1 MENGSKIIGIYGGG
15 FKPPT
20 KGHFEVVQQA
30 LKQFPEMDELL
41 IYVGSGERDKVDQA
55 ESVLVWNIY
64 KKHLP
69 SKVSVES
76 VKAPIGDIFKYAK
89 DHPEEKIYFILGAR
103 EGNEDDQTDI
113 TSRTKSVKEKYPNI
127 EVKIITTPD
136 SGISGTNA
144 RKALFQSRD
153 EFFKYIPSVLSP
165 VEKERVYTLLVPE
178 LISENASY
186 AKDID
191 YKQYIKEL
199 TKDMIRKGMNVTPLP
214 KVIFKHSD
222 INNAKDFFG
231 KTAYYEPQSM
241 SIILYTEGRHP
252 KDIVRSFAHEMIHH
266 MQNIE
271 DRLGDITT
279 TNTQEDDRLNDLEA
293 EANLKGTMTFRNWTD
308 SLQEIKYNYSPT
320 LTSLLSSQLYEMK
333 VNEIKLNPKNAVE
346 TYGDINNGDFT
357 VGDYDYNYRIIN
369 MENNPYN
376 SNSFYNIDFIEIG
389 NSNPDPNLP
398 TGNAKENYIKIL
410 STMYKII
417 LDFIENVKPEYMG
430 ISSLDNSGYWNIY
443 NNLIKSNPL
452 SGYSRKDAGLS
463 FTNRNGQSGKFIIL
477 KRNNIPESKS
487 KDPFGITAYAL
498 ELARGLEEQE
508 GSKYKIYVDMDGVLV
523 DFDGGYEK
531 LTGMTTRAADEKGPE
546 FFWKPISKAGA
557 KWWITLNWMPDGKQ
571 LWDYVKKYNP
581 ELLSAPSREEAS
593 KMGKRIWVKRE
604 LPGVK
609 LILRSADKK
618 QEFAS
623 PNSILIDDREKNIEQ
638 WKSAGGVGI
647 LHTDAASTIKKLKE
661 LGL

>member
-30 LKQFPEMDELL
+30 LKQFPEMDELI

-55 ESVLVWNIY
+55 ESVLIWNIY

-89 DHPEEKIYFILGAR
+89 DHPEETVYFILGAR
-103 EGNEDDQTDI
+103 EGREGDAADNEA
-113 TSRTKSVKEKYPNI
+113 RTKSVTEKYPNI

-144 RKALFQSRD
+144 RKALIANK
-153 EFFKYIPSVLSP
+153 EAFFKYLPSVLSP
-165 VEKERVYTLLVPE
+165 VEKERIYSTLSPE
-178 LISENASY
+178 LVSENATY
-186 AKDID
+186 PNID
-191 YKQYIKEL
+191 YKKEIKEL
-199 TKDMIRKGMNVTPLP
+199 TKYMIKRGENILPLP
-214 KVIFKHSD
+214 KVIFKND
-222 INNAKDFFG
+222 VKNAKSFLG
-231 KTAYYEPQSM
+231 KTGYYDPESKT
-241 SIILYTEGRHP
+241 IVLYVEGRHP

-266 MQNIE
+266 IQNLE
-271 DRLGDITT
+271 GRLGGIST
-279 TNTQEDDRLNDLEA
+279 TNTNEDQHLKDIEEEAYLEG
-293 EANLKGTMTFRNWTD
+293 NILFRNWTD
-308 SLQEIKYNYSPT
+308 SLQEIKYNYPST
-320 LTSLLSSQLYEMK
+320 LTSLLSSQLHEMK
-333 VNEIKLNPKNAVE
+333 INEIKLNPENAVKI
-346 TYGDINNGDFT
+346 YGDINNGDFT
-357 VGDYDYNYRIIN
+357 VGNYDYNYRIIN

-376 SNSFYNIDFIEIG
+376 NNSFYNIDFSEIG
-389 NSNPDPNLP
+389 NNKPDPNLP

-417 LDFIENVKPEYMG
+417 LDFIETVKPEYIG
-430 ISSLDNSGYWNIY
+430 ISSLDDSGYWNIY

-452 SGYSRKDAGLS
+452 LGYSRKDAGLN

-477 KRNNIPESKS
+477 KRNNISESKS

-498 ELARGLEEQE
+498 ELARGLEEQKDP
-508 GSKYKIYVDMDGVLV
+508 KYKIYVDMDGVLA
-523 DFDGGYEK
+523 DFDKGYED
-531 LTGMTTRAADEKGPE
+531 LTGITTKEADKKGPE
-546 FFWKPISKAGA
+546 SFWEPISKAGA
-557 KWWITLNWMPDGKQ
+557 KFWITLKWMPDGKQ

-581 ELLSAPSREEAS
+581 ELLSAPSREES
-593 KMGKRIWVKRE
+593 SRMGKRVWVKRE
-604 LPGVK
+604 LPGTK

-618 QEFAS
+618 QEFAL

-638 WKSAGGVGI
+638 WRNAGGIGI
-647 LHTDAASTIKKLKE
+647 LHTDTASTIKKLKE

>member
-199 TKDMIRKGMNVTPLP
+199 TKDMIRKGMNVIPLP

-241 SIILYTEGRHP
+241 SIVLYTEGRHP

-266 MQNIE
+266 MQNVE

-308 SLQEIKYNYSPT
+308 KMQEK
-320 LTSLLSSQLYEMK
+320 
-333 VNEIKLNPKNAVE
+333 KN
-346 TYGDINNGDFT
+346 
-357 VGDYDYNYRIIN
+357 
-369 MENNPYN
+369 
-376 SNSFYNIDFIEIG
+376 
-389 NSNPDPNLP
+389 
-398 TGNAKENYIKIL
+398 
-410 STMYKII
+410 
-417 LDFIENVKPEYMG
+417 
-430 ISSLDNSGYWNIY
+430 
-443 NNLIKSNPL
+443 
-452 SGYSRKDAGLS
+452 
-463 FTNRNGQSGKFIIL
+463 
-477 KRNNIPESKS
+477 

-498 ELARGLEEQE
+498 ELARGLQEQE
-508 GSKYKIYVDMDGVLV
+508 DPKYKIYVDMDGVLV

-557 KWWITLNWMPDGKQ
+557 KWWITLKWMPDGKQ

-593 KMGKRIWVKRE
+593 KMGKRVWVKRE

-638 WKSAGGVGI
+638 WKSAGGIGI
-647 LHTDAASTIKKLKE
+647 LHTSAASTINQLKE

>member
-1 MENGSKIIGIYGGG
+1 VENGSKIIGIYGGG

-199 TKDMIRKGMNVTPLP
+199 TKDMIRKGMNITPLP

-241 SIILYTEGRHP
+241 SIVLYTEGRHP

-266 MQNIE
+266 MQNVE

-308 SLQEIKYNYSPT
+308 KMQEK
-320 LTSLLSSQLYEMK
+320 
-333 VNEIKLNPKNAVE
+333 KN
-346 TYGDINNGDFT
+346 
-357 VGDYDYNYRIIN
+357 
-369 MENNPYN
+369 
-376 SNSFYNIDFIEIG
+376 
-389 NSNPDPNLP
+389 
-398 TGNAKENYIKIL
+398 
-410 STMYKII
+410 
-417 LDFIENVKPEYMG
+417 
-430 ISSLDNSGYWNIY
+430 
-443 NNLIKSNPL
+443 
-452 SGYSRKDAGLS
+452 
-463 FTNRNGQSGKFIIL
+463 
-477 KRNNIPESKS
+477 

-508 GSKYKIYVDMDGVLV
+508 DPKYKIYVDMDGVLV

-638 WKSAGGVGI
+638 WKNAGGIGI
-647 LHTDAASTIKKLKE
+647 LHTDAASTIKKLKD

>member
-1 MENGSKIIGIYGGG
+1 VENGSKIIGIYGGG

-222 INNAKDFFG
+222 VSNAKDFFG

-241 SIILYTEGRHP
+241 SIVLYTEGRHP

-266 MQNIE
+266 MQNVE

-308 SLQEIKYNYSPT
+308 KMQEK
-320 LTSLLSSQLYEMK
+320 
-333 VNEIKLNPKNAVE
+333 KN
-346 TYGDINNGDFT
+346 
-357 VGDYDYNYRIIN
+357 
-369 MENNPYN
+369 
-376 SNSFYNIDFIEIG
+376 
-389 NSNPDPNLP
+389 
-398 TGNAKENYIKIL
+398 
-410 STMYKII
+410 
-417 LDFIENVKPEYMG
+417 
-430 ISSLDNSGYWNIY
+430 
-443 NNLIKSNPL
+443 
-452 SGYSRKDAGLS
+452 
-463 FTNRNGQSGKFIIL
+463 
-477 KRNNIPESKS
+477 

-498 ELARGLEEQE
+498 ELARGLQEQE
-508 GSKYKIYVDMDGVLV
+508 DPKYKIYVDMDGVLV

-581 ELLSAPSREEAS
+581 ELLSAPSREETS
-593 KMGKRIWVKRE
+593 KMGKRVWVKRE

>member
-1 MENGSKIIGIYGGG
+1 VENGSKIIGIYGGG

-222 INNAKDFFG
+222 VSNAKDFFG

-241 SIILYTEGRHP
+241 SIVLYTEGRHP

-266 MQNIE
+266 MQNVE

-308 SLQEIKYNYSPT
+308 KMQEK
-320 LTSLLSSQLYEMK
+320 
-333 VNEIKLNPKNAVE
+333 KN
-346 TYGDINNGDFT
+346 
-357 VGDYDYNYRIIN
+357 
-369 MENNPYN
+369 
-376 SNSFYNIDFIEIG
+376 
-389 NSNPDPNLP
+389 
-398 TGNAKENYIKIL
+398 
-410 STMYKII
+410 
-417 LDFIENVKPEYMG
+417 
-430 ISSLDNSGYWNIY
+430 
-443 NNLIKSNPL
+443 
-452 SGYSRKDAGLS
+452 
-463 FTNRNGQSGKFIIL
+463 
-477 KRNNIPESKS
+477 

-593 KMGKRIWVKRE
+593 KLGKRVWVKRE

>member
-30 LKQFPEMDELL
+30 LKQFPEMDELI

-69 SKVSVES
+69 SKVSIES

-127 EVKIITTPD
+127 EVKIINTPD
-136 SGISGTNA
+136 AGISGTNA

-153 EFFKYIPSVLSP
+153 AFFKYVPDVLSP

-222 INNAKDFFG
+222 VSNAKDFFG

-241 SIILYTEGRHP
+241 SIVLYTEGRHP

-266 MQNIE
+266 MQNVE
-271 DRLGDITT
+271 GRLGDITT

-308 SLQEIKYNYSPT
+308 KMQER
-320 LTSLLSSQLYEMK
+320 
-333 VNEIKLNPKNAVE
+333 KN
-346 TYGDINNGDFT
+346 
-357 VGDYDYNYRIIN
+357 
-369 MENNPYN
+369 
-376 SNSFYNIDFIEIG
+376 
-389 NSNPDPNLP
+389 
-398 TGNAKENYIKIL
+398 
-410 STMYKII
+410 
-417 LDFIENVKPEYMG
+417 
-430 ISSLDNSGYWNIY
+430 
-443 NNLIKSNPL
+443 
-452 SGYSRKDAGLS
+452 
-463 FTNRNGQSGKFIIL
+463 
-477 KRNNIPESKS
+477 

-498 ELARGLEEQE
+498 ELARGLQEQE
-508 GSKYKIYVDMDGVLV
+508 DPKYKIYVDMDGVLV

-531 LTGMTTRAADEKGPE
+531 LTGMTTREADEKGPE

-604 LPGVK
+604 LPGAK

-623 PNSILIDDREKNIEQ
+623 PTSILIDDREKNIEQ
-638 WKSAGGVGI
+638 WEAAGGIGI

>member
-1 MENGSKIIGIYGGG
+1 VENGSKIIGIYGGG

-103 EGNEDDQTDI
+103 EGSESDQADI
-113 TSRTKSVKEKYPNI
+113 SSRTKSVKEKYPNI
-127 EVKIITTPD
+127 EVKIISTSD
-136 SGISGTNA
+136 ANVSGTNA

-222 INNAKDFFG
+222 VSNAKDFFG

-241 SIILYTEGRHP
+241 SIVLYTEGRHP

-266 MQNIE
+266 MQNVE

-308 SLQEIKYNYSPT
+308 KMQEK
-320 LTSLLSSQLYEMK
+320 
-333 VNEIKLNPKNAVE
+333 KN
-346 TYGDINNGDFT
+346 
-357 VGDYDYNYRIIN
+357 
-369 MENNPYN
+369 
-376 SNSFYNIDFIEIG
+376 
-389 NSNPDPNLP
+389 
-398 TGNAKENYIKIL
+398 
-410 STMYKII
+410 
-417 LDFIENVKPEYMG
+417 
-430 ISSLDNSGYWNIY
+430 
-443 NNLIKSNPL
+443 
-452 SGYSRKDAGLS
+452 
-463 FTNRNGQSGKFIIL
+463 
-477 KRNNIPESKS
+477 

-498 ELARGLEEQE
+498 ELARGLQEQE
-508 GSKYKIYVDMDGVLV
+508 DPKYKIYVDMDGVLV

-593 KMGKRIWVKRE
+593 KMGKRVWVKRE

>member
-1 MENGSKIIGIYGGG
+1 VENGSKIIGIYGGG

-241 SIILYTEGRHP
+241 SIVLYTEGRHP

-266 MQNIE
+266 MQNVE

-308 SLQEIKYNYSPT
+308 KMQEK
-320 LTSLLSSQLYEMK
+320 
-333 VNEIKLNPKNAVE
+333 KN
-346 TYGDINNGDFT
+346 
-357 VGDYDYNYRIIN
+357 
-369 MENNPYN
+369 
-376 SNSFYNIDFIEIG
+376 
-389 NSNPDPNLP
+389 
-398 TGNAKENYIKIL
+398 
-410 STMYKII
+410 
-417 LDFIENVKPEYMG
+417 
-430 ISSLDNSGYWNIY
+430 
-443 NNLIKSNPL
+443 
-452 SGYSRKDAGLS
+452 
-463 FTNRNGQSGKFIIL
+463 
-477 KRNNIPESKS
+477 

-531 LTGMTTRAADEKGPE
+531 LTGITTRAADEKGPE

-593 KMGKRIWVKRE
+593 KLGKRVWVKRE

>member
-30 LKQFPEMDELL
+30 LKQFPEMDELI

-69 SKVSVES
+69 SKVSIES

-127 EVKIITTPD
+127 EVKIINTPD
-136 SGISGTNA
+136 AGISGTNA

-153 EFFKYIPSVLSP
+153 AFFKYVPDVLSP

-199 TKDMIRKGMNVTPLP
+199 TKDMIRKGMNVIPLP

-222 INNAKDFFG
+222 VSNAKDFFG

-241 SIILYTEGRHP
+241 SIVLYTEGRHP

-266 MQNIE
+266 MQNVE
-271 DRLGDITT
+271 DRLGNITT

-308 SLQEIKYNYSPT
+308 KMQER
-320 LTSLLSSQLYEMK
+320 
-333 VNEIKLNPKNAVE
+333 KN
-346 TYGDINNGDFT
+346 
-357 VGDYDYNYRIIN
+357 
-369 MENNPYN
+369 
-376 SNSFYNIDFIEIG
+376 
-389 NSNPDPNLP
+389 
-398 TGNAKENYIKIL
+398 
-410 STMYKII
+410 
-417 LDFIENVKPEYMG
+417 
-430 ISSLDNSGYWNIY
+430 
-443 NNLIKSNPL
+443 
-452 SGYSRKDAGLS
+452 
-463 FTNRNGQSGKFIIL
+463 
-477 KRNNIPESKS
+477 

-498 ELARGLEEQE
+498 ELARGLQEQE
-508 GSKYKIYVDMDGVLV
+508 ETKYKIYVDMDGVLV

-531 LTGMTTRAADEKGPE
+531 LTGMTTREADKKGPE

-557 KWWITLNWMPDGKQ
+557 KWWITLNWMSDGKQ

-604 LPGVK
+604 LPGAK

-623 PNSILIDDREKNIEQ
+623 PTSILIDDREKNIEQ
-638 WKSAGGVGI
+638 WEAAGGIGI

>member
-199 TKDMIRKGMNVTPLP
+199 TKDMIRKGMNITPLP

-241 SIILYTEGRHP
+241 SIVLYTEGRHP

-266 MQNIE
+266 MQNVE

-308 SLQEIKYNYSPT
+308 KMQEK
-320 LTSLLSSQLYEMK
+320 
-333 VNEIKLNPKNAVE
+333 KN
-346 TYGDINNGDFT
+346 
-357 VGDYDYNYRIIN
+357 
-369 MENNPYN
+369 
-376 SNSFYNIDFIEIG
+376 
-389 NSNPDPNLP
+389 
-398 TGNAKENYIKIL
+398 
-410 STMYKII
+410 
-417 LDFIENVKPEYMG
+417 
-430 ISSLDNSGYWNIY
+430 
-443 NNLIKSNPL
+443 
-452 SGYSRKDAGLS
+452 
-463 FTNRNGQSGKFIIL
+463 
-477 KRNNIPESKS
+477 

-508 GSKYKIYVDMDGVLV
+508 DPKYKIYVDMDGVLV

-593 KMGKRIWVKRE
+593 KMGKRVWVKRE

-638 WKSAGGVGI
+638 WKNAGGIGI
-647 LHTDAASTIKKLKE
+647 LHTDAASTIKKLKD

>member
-199 TKDMIRKGMNVTPLP
+199 TKDMIRKGMNVIPLP

-222 INNAKDFFG
+222 VSNAKDFFG

-241 SIILYTEGRHP
+241 SIVLYTEGRHP

-266 MQNIE
+266 MQNVE
-271 DRLGDITT
+271 GRLGDITT

-308 SLQEIKYNYSPT
+308 KMQEK
-320 LTSLLSSQLYEMK
+320 
-333 VNEIKLNPKNAVE
+333 KN
-346 TYGDINNGDFT
+346 
-357 VGDYDYNYRIIN
+357 
-369 MENNPYN
+369 
-376 SNSFYNIDFIEIG
+376 
-389 NSNPDPNLP
+389 
-398 TGNAKENYIKIL
+398 
-410 STMYKII
+410 
-417 LDFIENVKPEYMG
+417 
-430 ISSLDNSGYWNIY
+430 
-443 NNLIKSNPL
+443 
-452 SGYSRKDAGLS
+452 
-463 FTNRNGQSGKFIIL
+463 
-477 KRNNIPESKS
+477 

-498 ELARGLEEQE
+498 ELARGLQEQE
-508 GSKYKIYVDMDGVLV
+508 DPKYKIYVDMDGVLV

-593 KMGKRIWVKRE
+593 KMGKRVWVKRE

-609 LILRSADKK
+609 LILKSADKK

>member
-30 LKQFPEMDELL
+30 LKQFPEMDELI

-127 EVKIITTPD
+127 EVKIINTPD
-136 SGISGTNA
+136 AGISGTNA

-153 EFFKYIPSVLSP
+153 AFFKYVPDVLSP

-199 TKDMIRKGMNVTPLP
+199 TKDMIRKGMNVNPLP

-222 INNAKDFFG
+222 VSNAKDFFG

-241 SIILYTEGRHP
+241 SIVLYTEGRHP

-266 MQNIE
+266 MQNVE
-271 DRLGDITT
+271 DRLGNITT

-308 SLQEIKYNYSPT
+308 KMQER
-320 LTSLLSSQLYEMK
+320 
-333 VNEIKLNPKNAVE
+333 KN
-346 TYGDINNGDFT
+346 
-357 VGDYDYNYRIIN
+357 
-369 MENNPYN
+369 
-376 SNSFYNIDFIEIG
+376 
-389 NSNPDPNLP
+389 
-398 TGNAKENYIKIL
+398 
-410 STMYKII
+410 
-417 LDFIENVKPEYMG
+417 
-430 ISSLDNSGYWNIY
+430 
-443 NNLIKSNPL
+443 
-452 SGYSRKDAGLS
+452 
-463 FTNRNGQSGKFIIL
+463 
-477 KRNNIPESKS
+477 

-498 ELARGLEEQE
+498 ELARGLQEQE
-508 GSKYKIYVDMDGVLV
+508 DPKYKIYVDMDGVLV

-531 LTGMTTRAADEKGPE
+531 LTGMTTREADKKGPE

-604 LPGVK
+604 LPGAK

-623 PNSILIDDREKNIEQ
+623 PTSILIDDREKNIEQ
-638 WKSAGGVGI
+638 WKAAGGIGI
-647 LHTDAASTIKKLKE
+647 LHTDATSTIKKLKE

>member
-1 MENGSKIIGIYGGG
+1 VENGSKIIGIYGGG

-241 SIILYTEGRHP
+241 SIVLYTEGRHP

-266 MQNIE
+266 MQNVE

-308 SLQEIKYNYSPT
+308 KMQEK
-320 LTSLLSSQLYEMK
+320 
-333 VNEIKLNPKNAVE
+333 KN
-346 TYGDINNGDFT
+346 
-357 VGDYDYNYRIIN
+357 
-369 MENNPYN
+369 
-376 SNSFYNIDFIEIG
+376 
-389 NSNPDPNLP
+389 
-398 TGNAKENYIKIL
+398 
-410 STMYKII
+410 
-417 LDFIENVKPEYMG
+417 
-430 ISSLDNSGYWNIY
+430 
-443 NNLIKSNPL
+443 
-452 SGYSRKDAGLS
+452 
-463 FTNRNGQSGKFIIL
+463 
-477 KRNNIPESKS
+477 

-498 ELARGLEEQE
+498 ELARGLQEQE
-508 GSKYKIYVDMDGVLV
+508 DPKYKIYVDMDGVLV

-593 KMGKRIWVKRE
+593 KLGKRVWVKRE

-623 PNSILIDDREKNIEQ
+623 PDSILIDDREKNIEQ

>member
-20 KGHFEVVQQA
+20 KGHFEVAQQA
-30 LKQFPEMDELL
+30 LKQHPEIDTLL
-41 IYVGSGERDKVDQA
+41 IYVGSGERDKIDQA
-55 ESVLVWNIY
+55 ESVLVWDIY
-64 KKHLP
+64 QKHLP
-69 SKVSVES
+69 SKVSIEA
-76 VKAPIGDIFKYAK
+76 VKSPIGDIFKYAK

-103 EGNEDDQTDI
+103 EGSESDQADI
-113 TSRTKSVKEKYPNI
+113 SSRTKSVKEKYPNI
-127 EVKIITTPD
+127 EVKIISTSD
-136 SGISGTNA
+136 ANVSGTNA

-308 SLQEIKYNYSPT
+308 GLNEAIVGNKIVCDNCGWSWNIEDGGDSLYICHKCGHN
-320 LTSLLSSQLYEMK
+320 
-333 VNEIKLNPKNAVE
+333 
-346 TYGDINNGDFT
+346 
-357 VGDYDYNYRIIN
+357 
-369 MENNPYN
+369 NNPIQEKKN
-376 SNSFYNIDFIEIG
+376 
-389 NSNPDPNLP
+389 
-398 TGNAKENYIKIL
+398 
-410 STMYKII
+410 
-417 LDFIENVKPEYMG
+417 
-430 ISSLDNSGYWNIY
+430 
-443 NNLIKSNPL
+443 
-452 SGYSRKDAGLS
+452 
-463 FTNRNGQSGKFIIL
+463 
-477 KRNNIPESKS
+477 

-498 ELARGLEEQE
+498 ELARGLE
-508 GSKYKIYVDMDGVLV
+508 
-523 DFDGGYEK
+523 
-531 LTGMTTRAADEKGPE
+531 
-546 FFWKPISKAGA
+546 
-557 KWWITLNWMPDGKQ
+557 
-571 LWDYVKKYNP
+571 
-581 ELLSAPSREEAS
+581 
-593 KMGKRIWVKRE
+593 
-604 LPGVK
+604 
-609 LILRSADKK
+609 
-618 QEFAS
+618 
-623 PNSILIDDREKNIEQ
+623 
-638 WKSAGGVGI
+638 
-647 LHTDAASTIKKLKE
+647 
-661 LGL
+661 

>member
-199 TKDMIRKGMNVTPLP
+199 TKDMIRKGMNVIPLP

-222 INNAKDFFG
+222 VSNAKDFFG

-241 SIILYTEGRHP
+241 SIVLYTEGRHP

-266 MQNIE
+266 MQNVE

-308 SLQEIKYNYSPT
+308 KMQEK
-320 LTSLLSSQLYEMK
+320 
-333 VNEIKLNPKNAVE
+333 KN
-346 TYGDINNGDFT
+346 
-357 VGDYDYNYRIIN
+357 
-369 MENNPYN
+369 
-376 SNSFYNIDFIEIG
+376 
-389 NSNPDPNLP
+389 
-398 TGNAKENYIKIL
+398 
-410 STMYKII
+410 
-417 LDFIENVKPEYMG
+417 
-430 ISSLDNSGYWNIY
+430 
-443 NNLIKSNPL
+443 
-452 SGYSRKDAGLS
+452 
-463 FTNRNGQSGKFIIL
+463 
-477 KRNNIPESKS
+477 

-593 KMGKRIWVKRE
+593 KLGKRVWVKRE

>member
-1 MENGSKIIGIYGGG
+1 VENGSKIIGIYGGG

-89 DHPEEKIYFILGAR
+89 DHPEEIIYFILGAR
-103 EGNEDDQTDI
+103 EGSEGDAADNAA
-113 TSRTKSVKEKYPNI
+113 RTKSVSEKYPNI

-222 INNAKDFFG
+222 VSNAKDFFG
-231 KTAYYEPQSM
+231 KTAYYEPQSQ

-266 MQNIE
+266 MQNVE
-271 DRLGDITT
+271 GRLGDITT
-279 TNTQEDDRLNDLEA
+279 TNTQEDDNLNDLEA

-308 SLQEIKYNYSPT
+308 KMQEK
-320 LTSLLSSQLYEMK
+320 
-333 VNEIKLNPKNAVE
+333 KN
-346 TYGDINNGDFT
+346 
-357 VGDYDYNYRIIN
+357 
-369 MENNPYN
+369 
-376 SNSFYNIDFIEIG
+376 
-389 NSNPDPNLP
+389 
-398 TGNAKENYIKIL
+398 
-410 STMYKII
+410 
-417 LDFIENVKPEYMG
+417 
-430 ISSLDNSGYWNIY
+430 
-443 NNLIKSNPL
+443 
-452 SGYSRKDAGLS
+452 
-463 FTNRNGQSGKFIIL
+463 
-477 KRNNIPESKS
+477 

-498 ELARGLEEQE
+498 ELARGLQEQE
-508 GSKYKIYVDMDGVLV
+508 DPKYKIYVDMDGVLV

-531 LTGMTTRAADEKGPE
+531 LTGMTTKEADEKGPE

-557 KWWITLNWMPDGKQ
+557 KWWITLKWMPDGKQ

-593 KMGKRIWVKRE
+593 RMGKRVWVKRE

-638 WKSAGGVGI
+638 WRNAGGIGI

-661 LGL
+661 LGI

>member
-30 LKQFPEMDELL
+30 LKQFPEMDELI

-69 SKVSVES
+69 SKVSIES

-127 EVKIITTPD
+127 EVKIINTPD
-136 SGISGTNA
+136 AGISGTNA

-153 EFFKYIPSVLSP
+153 AFFKYVPDVLSP

-191 YKQYIKEL
+191 YKQYVKEL
-199 TKDMIRKGMNVTPLP
+199 TKDMIKKGMNVIPLP

-222 INNAKDFFG
+222 VSNAKDFFG

-241 SIILYTEGRHP
+241 SIVLYTEGRHP

-266 MQNIE
+266 MQNVE
-271 DRLGDITT
+271 DRLGNITT

-308 SLQEIKYNYSPT
+308 SITKNKIHEATLLEEEDSLMAEVVNPDGEYFSYQEGNLKGFFVYKDSQDNLYFARILYQPTSTPYFEFKVGWFEDNDMSKPKYDPQLPPSAIGMDNLKRRNTIAKIYRDEIIPYFKEKSSLSNT
-320 LTSLLSSQLYEMK
+320 L
-333 VNEIKLNPKNAVE
+333 
-346 TYGDINNGDFT
+346 
-357 VGDYDYNYRIIN
+357 IIN
-369 MENNPYN
+369 PISDLRYIF
-376 SNSFYNIDFIEIG
+376 SKR
-389 NSNPDPNLP
+389 LVQ
-398 TGNAKENYIKIL
+398 NYTPANFDVQYDDKNQKFIKII
-410 STMYKII
+410 SKKI
-417 LDFIENVKPEYMG
+417 EEK
-430 ISSLDNSGYWNIY
+430 
-443 NNLIKSNPL
+443 
-452 SGYSRKDAGLS
+452 
-463 FTNRNGQSGKFIIL
+463 T
-477 KRNNIPESKS
+477 

-498 ELARGLEEQE
+498 ELARGLQEQE
-508 GSKYKIYVDMDGVLV
+508 ETKYKIYVDMDGVLV

-531 LTGMTTRAADEKGPE
+531 LTGMTTREADKKGPE

-604 LPGVK
+604 LPGAK

-623 PNSILIDDREKNIEQ
+623 PTSILIDDREKNIEQ
-638 WKSAGGVGI
+638 WEAAGGIGI
-647 LHTDAASTIKKLKE
+647 LHTDASSTIKKLKE

>member
-241 SIILYTEGRHP
+241 SIVLYTEGRHP

-266 MQNIE
+266 MQNVE

-308 SLQEIKYNYSPT
+308 KMQEK
-320 LTSLLSSQLYEMK
+320 
-333 VNEIKLNPKNAVE
+333 KN
-346 TYGDINNGDFT
+346 
-357 VGDYDYNYRIIN
+357 
-369 MENNPYN
+369 
-376 SNSFYNIDFIEIG
+376 
-389 NSNPDPNLP
+389 
-398 TGNAKENYIKIL
+398 
-410 STMYKII
+410 
-417 LDFIENVKPEYMG
+417 
-430 ISSLDNSGYWNIY
+430 
-443 NNLIKSNPL
+443 
-452 SGYSRKDAGLS
+452 
-463 FTNRNGQSGKFIIL
+463 
-477 KRNNIPESKS
+477 

-498 ELARGLEEQE
+498 ELARGLQEQE
-508 GSKYKIYVDMDGVLV
+508 DPKYKIYVDMDGVLV

-593 KMGKRIWVKRE
+593 KLGKRVWVKRE

-623 PNSILIDDREKNIEQ
+623 SNSILIDDREKNIEQ

>member
-30 LKQFPEMDELL
+30 LKQFPEMDELI

-69 SKVSVES
+69 SKVSIES

-113 TSRTKSVKEKYPNI
+113 TSRTKSVKEKDPNI
-127 EVKIITTPD
+127 EVKIINTPD
-136 SGISGTNA
+136 AGISGTNA

-153 EFFKYIPSVLSP
+153 AFFKYVPDVLSP

-199 TKDMIRKGMNVTPLP
+199 TKDMIRKGMNVIPLP

-222 INNAKDFFG
+222 ISNAKDFFG

-241 SIILYTEGRHP
+241 SIVLYTEGRHP

-266 MQNIE
+266 MQNVE

-308 SLQEIKYNYSPT
+308 KMQER
-320 LTSLLSSQLYEMK
+320 
-333 VNEIKLNPKNAVE
+333 KN
-346 TYGDINNGDFT
+346 
-357 VGDYDYNYRIIN
+357 
-369 MENNPYN
+369 
-376 SNSFYNIDFIEIG
+376 
-389 NSNPDPNLP
+389 
-398 TGNAKENYIKIL
+398 
-410 STMYKII
+410 
-417 LDFIENVKPEYMG
+417 
-430 ISSLDNSGYWNIY
+430 
-443 NNLIKSNPL
+443 
-452 SGYSRKDAGLS
+452 
-463 FTNRNGQSGKFIIL
+463 
-477 KRNNIPESKS
+477 

-498 ELARGLEEQE
+498 ELARGLQEQE
-508 GSKYKIYVDMDGVLV
+508 DPKYKIYVDMDGVLV

-531 LTGMTTRAADEKGPE
+531 LTGMTTREADEKGPE

-557 KWWITLNWMPDGKQ
+557 KWWITLNWMSDGKQ

-604 LPGVK
+604 LPGAK

-623 PNSILIDDREKNIEQ
+623 PTSILIDDREKNIEQ
-638 WKSAGGVGI
+638 WEAAGGIGI
-647 LHTDAASTIKKLKE
+647 LHTDASSTIKKLKE

>member
-69 SKVSVES
+69 SKVKIES
-76 VKAPIGDIFKYAK
+76 VKAPVGDIFRYAK

-103 EGNEDDQTDI
+103 EGSEGDAADNEA
-113 TSRTKSVKEKYPNI
+113 RTKNVSEKYPNI
-127 EVKIITTPD
+127 EVKIITTPNM
-136 SGISGTNA
+136 GVSGTNA

-165 VEKERVYTLLVPE
+165 IEKERVYTLLVPE
-178 LISENASY
+178 LINENASY

-222 INNAKDFFG
+222 VSNAKDFFG
-231 KTAYYEPQSM
+231 KTAYYEPQSQ

-266 MQNIE
+266 MQNVE
-271 DRLGDITT
+271 GRLGDITT
-279 TNTQEDDRLNDLEA
+279 TNTQEDDNLNDLEA

-308 SLQEIKYNYSPT
+308 KMQEK
-320 LTSLLSSQLYEMK
+320 
-333 VNEIKLNPKNAVE
+333 KN
-346 TYGDINNGDFT
+346 
-357 VGDYDYNYRIIN
+357 
-369 MENNPYN
+369 
-376 SNSFYNIDFIEIG
+376 
-389 NSNPDPNLP
+389 
-398 TGNAKENYIKIL
+398 
-410 STMYKII
+410 
-417 LDFIENVKPEYMG
+417 
-430 ISSLDNSGYWNIY
+430 
-443 NNLIKSNPL
+443 
-452 SGYSRKDAGLS
+452 
-463 FTNRNGQSGKFIIL
+463 
-477 KRNNIPESKS
+477 

-531 LTGMTTRAADEKGPE
+531 LTGMTTKEADEKGPE

-557 KWWITLNWMPDGKQ
+557 KWWITLKWMPDGKQ

-593 KMGKRIWVKRE
+593 RMGKRVWVKRE

-638 WKSAGGVGI
+638 WRNAGGIGI

-661 LGL
+661 LGI

>member
-30 LKQFPEMDELL
+30 LKQFPEMDELI

-69 SKVSVES
+69 SKVSIES

-127 EVKIITTPD
+127 EVKIINTPD
-136 SGISGTNA
+136 AGISGTNA

-153 EFFKYIPSVLSP
+153 AFFKYVPDVLSP

-222 INNAKDFFG
+222 VSNAKDFFG

-241 SIILYTEGRHP
+241 SIVLYTEGRHP

-266 MQNIE
+266 MQNVE

-308 SLQEIKYNYSPT
+308 KMQER
-320 LTSLLSSQLYEMK
+320 
-333 VNEIKLNPKNAVE
+333 KN
-346 TYGDINNGDFT
+346 
-357 VGDYDYNYRIIN
+357 
-369 MENNPYN
+369 
-376 SNSFYNIDFIEIG
+376 
-389 NSNPDPNLP
+389 
-398 TGNAKENYIKIL
+398 
-410 STMYKII
+410 
-417 LDFIENVKPEYMG
+417 
-430 ISSLDNSGYWNIY
+430 
-443 NNLIKSNPL
+443 
-452 SGYSRKDAGLS
+452 
-463 FTNRNGQSGKFIIL
+463 
-477 KRNNIPESKS
+477 

-498 ELARGLEEQE
+498 ELARGLQEQKDT
-508 GSKYKIYVDMDGVLV
+508 KYKIYVDMDGVLV

-531 LTGMTTRAADEKGPE
+531 LTGMTTREADKKGPE

-557 KWWITLNWMPDGKQ
+557 KWWITLKWMPDGKQ

-604 LPGVK
+604 LPGAK

-623 PNSILIDDREKNIEQ
+623 PTSILIDDREKNIEQ
-638 WKSAGGVGI
+638 WEAAGGIGI

>member
-1 MENGSKIIGIYGGG
+1 VENGSKIIGIYGGG

-30 LKQFPEMDELL
+30 LKQFPEMDELI

-64 KKHLP
+64 KKYLP

-76 VKAPIGDIFKYAK
+76 VKAPIGDILRYAK

-103 EGNEDDQTDI
+103 EGNEGDAADNEA
-113 TSRTKSVKEKYPNI
+113 RTKNIGEKYPNI
-127 EVKIITTPD
+127 EVKIITTPNM
-136 SGISGTNA
+136 GISGTNA

-153 EFFKYIPSVLSP
+153 EFFKYIPDVLSSI
-165 VEKERVYTLLVPE
+165 EKERVYTLLVPE

-222 INNAKDFFG
+222 VDNAKDFFG

-241 SIILYTEGRHP
+241 SIVLYTEGRHP

-266 MQNIE
+266 MQNVE
-271 DRLGDITT
+271 GRLGNITT
-279 TNTQEDDRLNDLEA
+279 TNTQEDDNLNDLEA

-308 SLQEIKYNYSPT
+308 KMQEK
-320 LTSLLSSQLYEMK
+320 
-333 VNEIKLNPKNAVE
+333 KN
-346 TYGDINNGDFT
+346 
-357 VGDYDYNYRIIN
+357 
-369 MENNPYN
+369 
-376 SNSFYNIDFIEIG
+376 
-389 NSNPDPNLP
+389 
-398 TGNAKENYIKIL
+398 
-410 STMYKII
+410 
-417 LDFIENVKPEYMG
+417 
-430 ISSLDNSGYWNIY
+430 
-443 NNLIKSNPL
+443 
-452 SGYSRKDAGLS
+452 
-463 FTNRNGQSGKFIIL
+463 
-477 KRNNIPESKS
+477 

-498 ELARGLEEQE
+498 ELARGLEEQKDP
-508 GSKYKIYVDMDGVLV
+508 KYKIYVDMDGVLV

-531 LTGMTTRAADEKGPE
+531 LTGMTTREADGKGPE

-557 KWWITLNWMPDGKQ
+557 KWWITLKWMPDGKQ

-593 KMGKRIWVKRE
+593 RMGKRVWVKRE

-623 PNSILIDDREKNIEQ
+623 SNSILIDDREKNIEQ
-638 WKSAGGVGI
+638 WRNAGGVGI

>member
-41 IYVGSGERDKVDQA
+41 IYVGSGERDKIDQA
-55 ESVLVWNIY
+55 ESVLVWDIY
-64 KKHLP
+64 QKHLP
-69 SKVSVES
+69 SKVSIEA
-76 VKAPIGDIFKYAK
+76 VKSPIGDIFKYAK

-103 EGNEDDQTDI
+103 EGSESDQADI
-113 TSRTKSVKEKYPNI
+113 SSRTKSVKEKYPNI
-127 EVKIITTPD
+127 EVKIISTSD
-136 SGISGTNA
+136 ANVSGTNA

-222 INNAKDFFG
+222 VSNAKDFFG

-241 SIILYTEGRHP
+241 SIVLYTEGRHP

-266 MQNIE
+266 MQNVE

-308 SLQEIKYNYSPT
+308 KMQER
-320 LTSLLSSQLYEMK
+320 
-333 VNEIKLNPKNAVE
+333 KN
-346 TYGDINNGDFT
+346 
-357 VGDYDYNYRIIN
+357 
-369 MENNPYN
+369 
-376 SNSFYNIDFIEIG
+376 
-389 NSNPDPNLP
+389 
-398 TGNAKENYIKIL
+398 
-410 STMYKII
+410 
-417 LDFIENVKPEYMG
+417 
-430 ISSLDNSGYWNIY
+430 
-443 NNLIKSNPL
+443 
-452 SGYSRKDAGLS
+452 
-463 FTNRNGQSGKFIIL
+463 
-477 KRNNIPESKS
+477 

-498 ELARGLEEQE
+498 ELARGLQEQE
-508 GSKYKIYVDMDGVLV
+508 DPKYKIYVDMDGVV
-523 DFDGGYEK
+523 ADFDKRFTDLAGMGPREFEEK
-531 LTGMTTRAADEKGPE
+531 YGKNAFWDFIDEGDNKLV
-546 FFWKPISKAGA
+546 FWVGIPP
-557 KWWITLNWMPDGKQ
+557 MPDAQQ
-571 LWDYVKKYNP
+571 LMNFVSNYDY
-581 ELLSAPSREEAS
+581 EMLTAPSLKKQS
-593 KMGKRIWVKRE
+593 VMGKGLWMKNQTNKGLFPFKPKVNY
-604 LPGVK
+604 
-609 LILRSADKK
+609 KK
-618 QEFAS
+618 AQNKKDLAA
-623 PNSILIDDREKNIEQ
+623 PNHILIDDREDNINS
-638 WKSAGGVGI
+638 WIASGGIGI
-647 LHTDAASTIKKLKE
+647 LHTSASSTINQLKKL
-661 LGL
+661 GL

>member
-241 SIILYTEGRHP
+241 SIVLYTEGRHP

-266 MQNIE
+266 MQNVE

-308 SLQEIKYNYSPT
+308 KMQEK
-320 LTSLLSSQLYEMK
+320 
-333 VNEIKLNPKNAVE
+333 KN
-346 TYGDINNGDFT
+346 
-357 VGDYDYNYRIIN
+357 
-369 MENNPYN
+369 
-376 SNSFYNIDFIEIG
+376 
-389 NSNPDPNLP
+389 
-398 TGNAKENYIKIL
+398 
-410 STMYKII
+410 
-417 LDFIENVKPEYMG
+417 
-430 ISSLDNSGYWNIY
+430 
-443 NNLIKSNPL
+443 
-452 SGYSRKDAGLS
+452 
-463 FTNRNGQSGKFIIL
+463 
-477 KRNNIPESKS
+477 

-531 LTGMTTRAADEKGPE
+531 LTGITTRAADEKGPE

-593 KMGKRIWVKRE
+593 KLGKRVWVKRE

>member
-30 LKQFPEMDELL
+30 LKQFPEMDELI

-69 SKVSVES
+69 SKVSIES

-127 EVKIITTPD
+127 EGKIINTSD
-136 SGISGTNA
+136 AGISGTNA

-153 EFFKYIPSVLSP
+153 AFFKYVPDVLSP

-222 INNAKDFFG
+222 ISNAKDFFG

-241 SIILYTEGRHP
+241 SIVLYTEGRHP

-266 MQNIE
+266 MQNVE
-271 DRLGDITT
+271 DRLGNITT

-308 SLQEIKYNYSPT
+308 KMQER
-320 LTSLLSSQLYEMK
+320 
-333 VNEIKLNPKNAVE
+333 KN
-346 TYGDINNGDFT
+346 
-357 VGDYDYNYRIIN
+357 
-369 MENNPYN
+369 
-376 SNSFYNIDFIEIG
+376 
-389 NSNPDPNLP
+389 
-398 TGNAKENYIKIL
+398 
-410 STMYKII
+410 
-417 LDFIENVKPEYMG
+417 
-430 ISSLDNSGYWNIY
+430 
-443 NNLIKSNPL
+443 
-452 SGYSRKDAGLS
+452 
-463 FTNRNGQSGKFIIL
+463 
-477 KRNNIPESKS
+477 

-498 ELARGLEEQE
+498 ELARGLQEQE
-508 GSKYKIYVDMDGVLV
+508 DPKYKIYVDMDGVLV

-531 LTGMTTRAADEKGPE
+531 LTGMTTREADEKGPE

-557 KWWITLNWMPDGKQ
+557 KWWITLNWMSDGKQ

-604 LPGVK
+604 LPGAK

-623 PNSILIDDREKNIEQ
+623 PTSILIDDREKNIEQ
-638 WKSAGGVGI
+638 WEAAGGIGI
-647 LHTDAASTIKKLKE
+647 LHTDASSTIKKLKE

>member
-30 LKQFPEMDELL
+30 LKQFPEMDELI

-69 SKVSVES
+69 SKVSIES
-76 VKAPIGDIFKYAK
+76 VKAPIGYIFKYAK

-127 EVKIITTPD
+127 EVKIINTPD
-136 SGISGTNA
+136 AGISGTNA

-153 EFFKYIPSVLSP
+153 AFFKYVPDVLSP

-222 INNAKDFFG
+222 VSNAKDFFG

-241 SIILYTEGRHP
+241 SIVLYTEGRHP

-266 MQNIE
+266 MQNVE
-271 DRLGDITT
+271 DRLGNITT

-308 SLQEIKYNYSPT
+308 KMQER
-320 LTSLLSSQLYEMK
+320 
-333 VNEIKLNPKNAVE
+333 KN
-346 TYGDINNGDFT
+346 
-357 VGDYDYNYRIIN
+357 
-369 MENNPYN
+369 
-376 SNSFYNIDFIEIG
+376 
-389 NSNPDPNLP
+389 
-398 TGNAKENYIKIL
+398 
-410 STMYKII
+410 
-417 LDFIENVKPEYMG
+417 
-430 ISSLDNSGYWNIY
+430 
-443 NNLIKSNPL
+443 
-452 SGYSRKDAGLS
+452 
-463 FTNRNGQSGKFIIL
+463 
-477 KRNNIPESKS
+477 

-498 ELARGLEEQE
+498 ELARGLQEQE
-508 GSKYKIYVDMDGVLV
+508 DPKYKIYVDMDGVLV

-531 LTGMTTRAADEKGPE
+531 LTGMTTREADEKGPE

-604 LPGVK
+604 LPGAK

-623 PNSILIDDREKNIEQ
+623 PTSILIDDREKNIEQ
-638 WKSAGGVGI
+638 WEAAGGIGI
-647 LHTDAASTIKKLKE
+647 LHTDASSTIKKLKE

>member
-103 EGNEDDQTDI
+103 EENEDDQTDI

-222 INNAKDFFG
+222 VSNAKDFFG

-241 SIILYTEGRHP
+241 SIVLYTEGRHP

-266 MQNIE
+266 MQNVE

-308 SLQEIKYNYSPT
+308 KMQEK
-320 LTSLLSSQLYEMK
+320 
-333 VNEIKLNPKNAVE
+333 KN
-346 TYGDINNGDFT
+346 
-357 VGDYDYNYRIIN
+357 
-369 MENNPYN
+369 
-376 SNSFYNIDFIEIG
+376 
-389 NSNPDPNLP
+389 
-398 TGNAKENYIKIL
+398 
-410 STMYKII
+410 
-417 LDFIENVKPEYMG
+417 
-430 ISSLDNSGYWNIY
+430 
-443 NNLIKSNPL
+443 
-452 SGYSRKDAGLS
+452 
-463 FTNRNGQSGKFIIL
+463 
-477 KRNNIPESKS
+477 

-531 LTGMTTRAADEKGPE
+531 LTGMTTKEADEKGPE

-557 KWWITLNWMPDGKQ
+557 KWWITLKWMPDGKQ

-593 KMGKRIWVKRE
+593 RMGKRVWVKRE

-638 WKSAGGVGI
+638 WKNAGGIGI
-647 LHTDAASTIKKLKE
+647 LHTDAASTIKKLKD

>member
-30 LKQFPEMDELL
+30 LKQFPEMDELI

-69 SKVSVES
+69 SKVSIES

-127 EVKIITTPD
+127 EVKIINTPD
-136 SGISGTNA
+136 AGISGTNA

-153 EFFKYIPSVLSP
+153 AFFKYVPDVLSP

-222 INNAKDFFG
+222 VSNAKDFFG

-241 SIILYTEGRHP
+241 SIVLYTEGRHP

-266 MQNIE
+266 MQNVE
-271 DRLGDITT
+271 DRLGNITT

-308 SLQEIKYNYSPT
+308 KMQER
-320 LTSLLSSQLYEMK
+320 
-333 VNEIKLNPKNAVE
+333 KN
-346 TYGDINNGDFT
+346 
-357 VGDYDYNYRIIN
+357 
-369 MENNPYN
+369 
-376 SNSFYNIDFIEIG
+376 
-389 NSNPDPNLP
+389 
-398 TGNAKENYIKIL
+398 
-410 STMYKII
+410 
-417 LDFIENVKPEYMG
+417 
-430 ISSLDNSGYWNIY
+430 
-443 NNLIKSNPL
+443 
-452 SGYSRKDAGLS
+452 
-463 FTNRNGQSGKFIIL
+463 
-477 KRNNIPESKS
+477 

-498 ELARGLEEQE
+498 ELARGLQEQE
-508 GSKYKIYVDMDGVLV
+508 DPKYKIYVDMDGVLV

-531 LTGMTTRAADEKGPE
+531 LTGMTTREADKKGPE

-604 LPGVK
+604 LPGAK

-623 PNSILIDDREKNIEQ
+623 PTSILIDDREKNIEQ
-638 WKSAGGVGI
+638 WEAAGGIGI
-647 LHTDAASTIKKLKE
+647 LHTDASSTIKKLKE

>member
-30 LKQFPEMDELL
+30 LKQFPEMDELI

-69 SKVSVES
+69 SKVSIES

-127 EVKIITTPD
+127 EVKIINTPD
-136 SGISGTNA
+136 AGISGTNA

-153 EFFKYIPSVLSP
+153 AFFKYVPDVLSP

-199 TKDMIRKGMNVTPLP
+199 TKDMIRKGMNVIPLP

-222 INNAKDFFG
+222 VSNAKDFFG

-241 SIILYTEGRHP
+241 SIVLYTEGRHP

-266 MQNIE
+266 MQNVE

-308 SLQEIKYNYSPT
+308 SLQEKKT
-320 LTSLLSSQLYEMK
+320 
-333 VNEIKLNPKNAVE
+333 
-346 TYGDINNGDFT
+346 
-357 VGDYDYNYRIIN
+357 
-369 MENNPYN
+369 
-376 SNSFYNIDFIEIG
+376 
-389 NSNPDPNLP
+389 
-398 TGNAKENYIKIL
+398 
-410 STMYKII
+410 
-417 LDFIENVKPEYMG
+417 
-430 ISSLDNSGYWNIY
+430 
-443 NNLIKSNPL
+443 
-452 SGYSRKDAGLS
+452 
-463 FTNRNGQSGKFIIL
+463 
-477 KRNNIPESKS
+477 
-487 KDPFGITAYAL
+487 KDPFGLTAYAL
-498 ELARGLEEQE
+498 ELARGLEETLHEAKQASVLYHYTLHDYLINIIQDNTLLARSITAKDDSNKSVKAISLTRD
-508 GSKYKIYVDMDGVLV
+508 SKFESKPRKIMGTDSRIVL
-523 DFDGGYEK
+523 DGGK
-531 LTGMTTRAADEKGPE
+531 LSTKYR
-546 FFWKPISKAGA
+546 ISPYAE
-557 KWWITLNWMPDGKQ
+557 P
-571 LWDYVKKYNP
+571 
-581 ELLSAPSREEAS
+581 
-593 KMGKRIWVKRE
+593 
-604 LPGVK
+604 
-609 LILRSADKK
+609 
-618 QEFAS
+618 
-623 PNSILIDDREKNIEQ
+623 
-638 WKSAGGVGI
+638 
-647 LHTDAASTIKKLKE
+647 
-661 LGL
+661 

>member
-1 MENGSKIIGIYGGG
+1 VENGSKIIGIYGGG

-153 EFFKYIPSVLSP
+153 EFFKYIPDVLSSI
-165 VEKERVYTLLVPE
+165 EKERVYTLLVPE

-199 TKDMIRKGMNVTPLP
+199 TKDMIRKGMNITPLP

-241 SIILYTEGRHP
+241 SIVLYTEGRHP

-266 MQNIE
+266 MQNVE

-308 SLQEIKYNYSPT
+308 KMQEK
-320 LTSLLSSQLYEMK
+320 
-333 VNEIKLNPKNAVE
+333 KN
-346 TYGDINNGDFT
+346 
-357 VGDYDYNYRIIN
+357 
-369 MENNPYN
+369 
-376 SNSFYNIDFIEIG
+376 
-389 NSNPDPNLP
+389 
-398 TGNAKENYIKIL
+398 
-410 STMYKII
+410 
-417 LDFIENVKPEYMG
+417 
-430 ISSLDNSGYWNIY
+430 
-443 NNLIKSNPL
+443 
-452 SGYSRKDAGLS
+452 
-463 FTNRNGQSGKFIIL
+463 
-477 KRNNIPESKS
+477 

-498 ELARGLEEQE
+498 ELARGLQEQE
-508 GSKYKIYVDMDGVLV
+508 DPKYKIYVDMDGVLV

-557 KWWITLNWMPDGKQ
+557 KWWITLKWMPDGKQ

-593 KMGKRIWVKRE
+593 KMGKRVWVKRE

-638 WKSAGGVGI
+638 WKSAGGIGI
-647 LHTDAASTIKKLKE
+647 LHTSAASTINQLKE

>member
-30 LKQFPEMDELL
+30 LKQFPEMDELI

-76 VKAPIGDIFKYAK
+76 VKAPIGDIFRYAK

-103 EGNEDDQTDI
+103 EGSEGDAADNEA
-113 TSRTKSVKEKYPNI
+113 RTKSVSEKYPNI
-127 EVKIITTPD
+127 EVKIINTPD
-136 SGISGTNA
+136 AGISGTNA

-153 EFFKYIPSVLSP
+153 AFFKYIPDVLSP

-199 TKDMIRKGMNVTPLP
+199 TKDMIRKGMNVNPLP
-214 KVIFKHSD
+214 KVIFKHDDVS
-222 INNAKDFFG
+222 NAKDFFG

-241 SIILYTEGRHP
+241 SIVLYTEGRHP

-266 MQNIE
+266 MQNVE
-271 DRLGDITT
+271 GRLGNITT
-279 TNTQEDDRLNDLEA
+279 TNTQEDDHLNNLEA

-308 SLQEIKYNYSPT
+308 KMQER
-320 LTSLLSSQLYEMK
+320 
-333 VNEIKLNPKNAVE
+333 KN
-346 TYGDINNGDFT
+346 
-357 VGDYDYNYRIIN
+357 
-369 MENNPYN
+369 
-376 SNSFYNIDFIEIG
+376 
-389 NSNPDPNLP
+389 
-398 TGNAKENYIKIL
+398 
-410 STMYKII
+410 
-417 LDFIENVKPEYMG
+417 
-430 ISSLDNSGYWNIY
+430 
-443 NNLIKSNPL
+443 
-452 SGYSRKDAGLS
+452 
-463 FTNRNGQSGKFIIL
+463 
-477 KRNNIPESKS
+477 

-498 ELARGLEEQE
+498 ELARGLQEQE
-508 GSKYKIYVDMDGVLV
+508 DPKYKIYVDMDGVLV

-531 LTGMTTRAADEKGPE
+531 LTGMTTQEADAKGPE
-546 FFWKPISKAGA
+546 FFWKPISDAGA
-557 KWWITLNWMPDGKQ
+557 KWWITLKWMPDGKQ

-593 KMGKRIWVKRE
+593 RMGKRVWVKRE
-604 LPGVK
+604 LPGTK

-623 PNSILIDDREKNIEQ
+623 PTSILIDDRKKNIEQ
-638 WKSAGGVGI
+638 WEAAGGIGI
-647 LHTDAASTIKKLKE
+647 LHTSTASTIKKLKE
-661 LGL
+661 LGI